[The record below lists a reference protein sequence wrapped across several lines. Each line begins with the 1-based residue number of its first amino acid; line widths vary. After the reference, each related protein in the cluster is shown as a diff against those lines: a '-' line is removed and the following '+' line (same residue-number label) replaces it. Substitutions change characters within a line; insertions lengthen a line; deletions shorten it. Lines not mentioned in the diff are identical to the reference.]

1 MIIDLADSH
10 VSAANGGIDIE
21 DMNENDPLV
30 ILIHGAGM
38 DRTVWFQQTRFLSH
52 HGFRCFAV
60 DLPAHGESAGPPLE
74 TIDEMADWVSKV
86 IDRLGGPAHIV
97 GHSMGSFIALAT
109 AANHPDSVLSTTLI
123 AVAAAMPVHPDLQ
136 AAADDNL
143 PKGASFIAGWGHGPD
158 QHLGG
163 NPTPGLWM
171 IGGAT
176 AVVENS
182 KPGILSL
189 DLSICST
196 YEETLEKAQKVNC
209 PTTLILGTKD
219 KMTPRRSAQPL
230 IDALAEPTVI
240 ELSGV
245 GHMSMTEAPKKVRQ
259 VLFDGF
265 SNIRN

>member
-1 MIIDLADSH
+1 M
-10 VSAANGGIDIE
+10 
-21 DMNENDPLV
+21 
-30 ILIHGAGM
+30 
-38 DRTVWFQQTRFLSH
+38 
-52 HGFRCFAV
+52 
-60 DLPAHGESAGPPLE
+60 
-74 TIDEMADWVSKV
+74 
-86 IDRLGGPAHIV
+86 
-97 GHSMGSFIALAT
+97 
-109 AANHPDSVLSTTLI
+109 
-123 AVAAAMPVHPDLQ
+123 
-136 AAADDNL
+136 

-196 YEETLEKAQKVNC
+196 YEETLEKAQKVKC